1 MQILEATKILDL
13 PLLGVFV
20 DYLKARWSDRSR
32 VDQRR
37 RRLRQLVSML
47 RAVTDAGAGS
57 AAAVR
62 DGSLSAWLNL
72 LRAEAL
78 RGQEVLDAAGCDAS
92 AVAGSARRFVAG
104 LRSLLVCSAEVD
116 RLNEAVDELERL
128 AGPGGDLATFVK
140 VLRLEDARPRAPAM
154 MDIDGRPANPAAC
167 SRRRQEASGGGAES
181 VASGGA
187 LPVLGGAKRKRCSCG
202 SAAADA
208 SAADVAERHKR
219 RALPWMRPR
228 QWLPSGLGGLF
239 LARPPPPG
247 PPHVP
252 ASRPD
257 RAREV
262 ALAMARVRR
271 RIGKTARRRRQPSL
285 GQHFSRISL

>member
-1 MQILEATKILDL
+1 MDILEAMKILDL

-20 DYLKARWSDRSR
+20 AYLKARWTDRSR

-37 RRLRQLVSML
+37 RRLRQLVSMV
-47 RAVTDAGAGS
+47 RAVTDTGAGAF
-57 AAAVR
+57 AVR
-62 DGSLSAWLNL
+62 NGSLSAWLNL

-92 AVAGSARRFVAG
+92 AVAGSARRFVSG
-104 LRSLLVCSAEVD
+104 LRSLLVCSDELD
-116 RLNEAVDELERL
+116 RLTEAVEVLESL
-128 AGPGGDLATFVK
+128 AGGGDLATFIK
-140 VLRLEDARPRAPAM
+140 ILKLEDARPRRAAM
-154 MDIDGRPANPAAC
+154 MDIDGCPGGPAAGA
-167 SRRRQEASGGGAES
+167 RRQEASGATAES
-181 VASGGA
+181 VASGGG
-187 LPVLGGAKRKRCSCG
+187 LPVPGAKRKRCPC
-202 SAAADA
+202 A
-208 SAADVAERHKR
+208 SAADATGSDAAERHKR
-219 RALPWMRPR
+219 RVLPWMRPH

-239 LARPPPPG
+239 LPRAPPPLP
-247 PPHVP
+247 P

-271 RIGKTARRRRQPSL
+271 RIGKPTRRRRQPSL

>member
-37 RRLRQLVSML
+37 RRLRQLVSMV
-47 RAVTDAGAGS
+47 RAVVDAAEGRAGAAGS

-92 AVAGSARRFVAG
+92 AVAGSARHFVAG

-154 MDIDGRPANPAAC
+154 MDIDGRPGAR
-167 SRRRQEASGGGAES
+167 RRRQEASSGAAES
-181 VASGGA
+181 VASGGG
-187 LPVLGGAKRKRCSCG
+187 LPVRGGAKRKRCSCG

-219 RALPWMRPR
+219 RVLPWMRPH
-228 QWLPSGLGGLF
+228 QWLPSGLDGLF
-239 LARPPPPG
+239 LARSPPPPPG
-247 PPHVP
+247 P

-271 RIGKTARRRRQPSL
+271 RIGKPARRSRQPSL

>member
-154 MDIDGRPANPAAC
+154 MDIDGRPATG
-167 SRRRQEASGGGAES
+167 SRRRQEASGAAES
-181 VASGGA
+181 VASGGG
-187 LPVLGGAKRKRCSCG
+187 LPVHGGAKRKRCTCG
-202 SAAADA
+202 SAADA
-208 SAADVAERHKR
+208 SGADVAERHKR
-219 RALPWMRPR
+219 RALPWMRPH
-228 QWLPSGLGGLF
+228 QWIPSGLGGLF
-239 LARPPPPG
+239 LPRSPPPP
-247 PPHVP
+247 PVP

>member
-1 MQILEATKILDL
+1 MEILEAMKILDL

-20 DYLKARWSDRSR
+20 AYLKARWSDRSR

-37 RRLRQLVSML
+37 RRLRQLVTMV
-47 RAVTDAGAGS
+47 RAVTDTADGAGAF
-57 AAAVR
+57 AVR

-92 AVAGSARRFVAG
+92 AVAGSARRFVSG
-104 LRSLLVCSAEVD
+104 LRSLLVCSDELD
-116 RLNEAVDELERL
+116 RLTEAVEVLERL
-128 AGPGGDLATFVK
+128 AGGGDIVTFVK
-140 VLRLEDARPRAPAM
+140 ILKLENARPRAGAAM
-154 MDIDGRPANPAAC
+154 MDIDARPGGPAAGA
-167 SRRRQEASGGGAES
+167 RRAQEASGATAES
-181 VASGGA
+181 VVSGGG
-187 LPVLGGAKRKRCSCG
+187 LPVPGAKRKRCPCG
-202 SAAADA
+202 SAADA
-208 SAADVAERHKR
+208 SGTDVAERHKR
-219 RALPWMRPR
+219 RVLPWMRPH

-239 LARPPPPG
+239 LARPA
-247 PPHVP
+247 

-271 RIGKTARRRRQPSL
+271 RIGKPTRRRRQPSL